1 MTEFMP
7 ALMAGLSALS
17 AAICYCGGKPVT
29 GTYYLASSVL
39 LACVILQARG
49 VR

>member
-1 MTEFMP
+1 MAEFMP
-7 ALMAGLSALS
+7 ALMMGLSAL
-17 AAICYCGGKPVT
+17 AALFCYRDGKWAL